1 MKQTLY
7 LLLILITFT
16 ATETSGQQ
24 GIVEAATTRE
34 DSISAA
40 INLDL
45 AQYLPPLSVLIET
58 AKENSPNLKIAE
70 YSTRKQEYDLA
81 LTRKN
86 WTELVS
92 VGGQYRYGAV
102 SGGGVEDGQALLFPE
117 DLSVGAFAFMSV
129 RLPLSYFVGRG
140 DEVKSA
146 EVQLQIQEAKQEI
159 QHRSVE
165 QEVVAIYERL
175 LLLQKLIKISS
186 EAKESSDL
194 ILEMSVE
201 QFRDGELS
209 LDQLGSNTSL
219 KARYASQY
227 ESLKTEFSVTYSE
240 LERLL
245 GMPISKLQ
253 NSLE

>member
-1 MKQTLY
+1 MKHTLY
-7 LLLILITFT
+7 LLLFLTL
-16 ATETSGQQ
+16 AVAHKASGQQ
-24 GIVEAATTRE
+24 GIIEPAATRE

-58 AKENSPNLKIAE
+58 AKENSPSLKIAE
-70 YSTRKQEYDLA
+70 YSTKKQEYDLA

-102 SGGGVEDGQALLFPE
+102 SGGVEDGQALLFPE

-129 RLPLSYFVGRG
+129 RLPLSYFIGRG
-140 DEVKSA
+140 DEVRSA
-146 EVQLQIQEAKQEI
+146 EVQLDIQQARQEI
-159 QHRSVE
+159 QHRAVE
-165 QEVVAIYERL
+165 QEVVQIYERL

-186 EAKESSDL
+186 EARENSDL

-201 QFRDGELS
+201 RFRDGELS

-219 KARYASQY
+219 KARYASEY
-227 ESLKTEFSVTYSE
+227 ESLKTEFSVTYAQ